1 MLALDK
7 HDQESQ
13 SGVTNGITDANKKQM
28 FDTFQTWALKTY
40 GDSGKTKT
48 VTRKK
53 YERIV
58 RILTGD
64 EEPSTE
70 NSKFRFW
77 VKAKGFKLGPG
88 TVKGRVQNVLYVP
101 VKTTC
106 EQSNVDHV
114 KEYKRVAIVE
124 EFFDIIYSVHV
135 EMDGR
140 GGKHAGQKRTYRAIA
155 ETYSFLP
162 REAVTRFLMAC
173 ADCQKRMHI
182 GSDVSPK
189 HNNNNNNIDKSL
201 VPRMNNIAGQQPQ
214 FIDYSVPI
222 TQTYLNHMR
231 NNGYLPSHDYMVDE
245 ESMSSINSEMST
257 ETSSSPLREGTSPK
271 PESKTDV
278 TPVKENGTSSPVPK
292 SVTPVPAGDDFFPL
306 NMSNTPNSL
315 SPVSRDE
322 SKGHPER
329 KRKYSDDDSLE
340 TSSKASESGTL
351 DDSIVKDD
359 DDDNDDDDEDKVPPG
374 SNIDPERLKSF
385 NMFCRL
391 FVDENLD
398 RMVPI
403 SKQPK
408 DKVQAIL
415 DACDRQF
422 PEFHERARKRIRT
435 YLKSCRRMRRSKEN
449 GWEPLRPTPP
459 HLTSA
464 AAESYLAQACEN
476 ESINAKRMRMGL
488 EPLPASA
495 MPITHHPPAVV
506 STLSTPQ
513 KTNSAQP
520 SPPPPSRSE
529 NKDSGKDQTRENSQ
543 SLLTSTAA
551 TLSHDRHTP
560 VTVSTADFIRH
571 PPPPTAFRPPP
582 EFPPFFANGNGLF
595 RPGFPGYQHP
605 AHHHPPVLHS
615 PIQATSLQN
624 GPTDLSMKKSSSKN
638 QLSSSEITT
647 IKQLISGYR
656 ESAAFLY
663 RSADELE
670 QLLLQQN

>member
-1 MLALDK
+1 MSKKVTGQTDTPAA
-7 HDQESQ
+7 QES
-13 SGVTNGITDANKKQM
+13 V
-28 FDTFQTWALKTY
+28 
-40 GDSGKTKT
+40 
-48 VTRKK
+48 
-53 YERIV
+53 
-58 RILTGD
+58 
-64 EEPSTE
+64 
-70 NSKFRFW
+70 
-77 VKAKGFKLGPG
+77 
-88 TVKGRVQNVLYVP
+88 
-101 VKTTC
+101 
-106 EQSNVDHV
+106 
-114 KEYKRVAIVE
+114 
-124 EFFDIIYSVHV
+124 
-135 EMDGR
+135 
-140 GGKHAGQKRTYRAIA
+140 
-155 ETYSFLP
+155 
-162 REAVTRFLMAC
+162 
-173 ADCQKRMHI
+173 
-182 GSDVSPK
+182 
-189 HNNNNNNIDKSL
+189 
-201 VPRMNNIAGQQPQ
+201 
-214 FIDYSVPI
+214 
-222 TQTYLNHMR
+222 
-231 NNGYLPSHDYMVDE
+231 
-245 ESMSSINSEMST
+245 SSINSEMST

-271 PESKTDV
+271 PETKTV
-278 TPVKENGTSSPVPK
+278 SENTPVKENGATSPAPK
-292 SVTPVPAGDDFFPL
+292 STTPVPPGDEYFPL

-315 SPVSRDE
+315 SPASRDE
-322 SKGHPER
+322 SKGHMER

-340 TSSKASESGTL
+340 TSSKASESGIL
-351 DDSIVKDD
+351 DDPMTKDD
-359 DDDNDDDDEDKVPPG
+359 DDDNDDDDDDKVPLG

-495 MPITHHPPAVV
+495 MPITHHPPTVV
-506 STLSTPQ
+506 TQASLSTPQ
-513 KTNSAQP
+513 KTSASAQP
-520 SPPPPSRSE
+520 SPPPARSE
-529 NKDSGKDQTRENSQ
+529 AKDSSKEQARDTSQ
-543 SLLTSTAA
+543 SVLTST
-551 TLSHDRHTP
+551 TSSLSHVDRHTP

-571 PPPPTAFRPPP
+571 PPPTAFRPPP
-582 EFPPFFANGNGLF
+582 EFPPFFTNGNGLF
-595 RPGFPGYQHP
+595 RPGFPSYQHP
-605 AHHHPPVLHS
+605 AHHHPSVLHS
-615 PIQATSLQN
+615 PIQPTSLQN

-638 QLSSSEITT
+638 QLSSSEIST